1 MAPTK
6 PAARG
11 GDPAELLARYEGWKR
26 HLEATRAD
34 YVRRT
39 PTYRWGYLA
48 LTAAGFA
55 CFAFGRF
62 PGIWGA
68 GSASVVS
75 LCGLAML
82 RVRLWELDVE
92 IGEMRDEIKRVK
104 RQLDAGG

>member
-1 MAPTK
+1 MT
-6 PAARG
+6 AARPTSQG
-11 GDPAELLARYEGWKR
+11 GDAAEQVARYEQWR
-26 HLEATRAD
+26 AHLEGVRAD

-68 GSASVVS
+68 GSATFVSV
-75 LCGLAML
+75 CGYAML
-82 RVRLWELDVE
+82 HVRLWELDVE
-92 IGEMRDEIKRVK
+92 IAEMRDEIRRVK
-104 RQLDAGG
+104 RQLGDG